1 MRNVREVIALRQF
14 AQSIQYTGQ
23 IGINLVGV
31 PEGSTHK
38 VLVSPEQT
46 IEEAIIAYL
55 RSRENKTG
63 PIYLSAVGANNQPL
77 AIDPA
82 KKVGD
87 YFEEGKD
94 YTVYFSH
101 EPVYG

>member
-1 MRNVREVIALRQF
+1 LRQF

-31 PEGSTHK
+31 PDGSTDK
-38 VLVSPEQT
+38 ILVSPEET
-46 IEEAIIAYL
+46 IEEAIISYL
-55 RSRENKTG
+55 RSKGNRSG
-63 PIYLSAVGANNQPL
+63 LIYLSAVGANNQPL

-87 YFEEGKD
+87 YFEEGRD
-94 YTVYFSH
+94 YTVYHSR
-101 EPVYG
+101 EPTYA